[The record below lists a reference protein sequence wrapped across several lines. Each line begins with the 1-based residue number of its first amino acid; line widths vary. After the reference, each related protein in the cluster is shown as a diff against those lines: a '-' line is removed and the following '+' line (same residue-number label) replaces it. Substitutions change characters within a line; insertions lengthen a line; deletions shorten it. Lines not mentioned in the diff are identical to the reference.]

1 MSDRLEK
8 LLEKYWEAET
18 DLAEE
23 AELKTLLRKAEGYAE
38 EKKFFLG
45 LESIAAMK
53 PSEMTMPKQEVWL
66 WANWKKIAASL
77 LVMLVAGVAYQRYET
92 KKAEREAYEQVM
104 QALALIQ
111 ENMQKGTSSMH
122 IMQEMKHL
130 NTTQEIFQIPDKND
144 NP

>member
-23 AELKTLLRKAEGYAE
+23 AELKDLLQKAAGYQE

-45 LESIAAMK
+45 VEELADVK
-53 PSEMTMPKQEVWL
+53 PQQMSMPTNKSWL
-66 WANWKKIAASL
+66 QAHWMKIAASIVL
-77 LVMLVAGVAYQRYET
+77 IIAAGTTYFKYET
-92 KKAEREAYEQVM
+92 KKAEREAYQQVM

-111 ENMQKGTSSMH
+111 ENMQKGTSSMQV
-122 IMQEMKHL
+122 MQEMKHL
-130 NTTQEIFQIPDKND
+130 NTTQEIFEIPAKSE